1 MGLTTTPYQSSSS
14 GGWHLYLF
22 LDQWENSKEVQ
33 ESLRELLAANGYE
46 IRNGVLE
53 VFPSGNGL
61 RLPLQAGFGW
71 LDCSQGSFS
80 VKIRREELATEQA
93 IELFLKDLDTNAS
106 NWAKSKNLIAAHL
119 EERDRQKTKS
129 AQEHEEAIS
138 GEGFDDLFGYRLI
151 PEKYK
156 EGRDAWL
163 NGLTRKGQRHDAI
176 LAVEHYLWHG
186 DKSIGLPALPGDKHD
201 ENRCRLI
208 RAWIERKHNGHC
220 NHINGGKWQKVE
232 AQIRRAVK
240 WRRSSNYSQVRTPYL
255 LTERS
260 IERLIALSK
269 WSKRVWTPED
279 LQKGNDGRESKARE
293 KIEKATQLLI
303 DQGKRV
309 SCRQIM
315 KLTDCSYHTV
325 KRHFDIWNISP
336 VVSLPRA
343 AGDKNSF
350 LDLKEPWGTG
360 AVVLELEEKI
370 SFSFSE
376 SEHVVSGECSEFEF
390 LPLIERRSALAPV
403 VALKDLSSQFD
414 LLQLTPYAERSEG
427 EGEQLNGKRHSSL
440 LSPSKHLS
448 IATGLIAG
456 AHCVCR
462 NLSTCGI
469 NGQPPHEAW
478 VPSHLILGDFCCG
491 ALRSLLTSLYRNRS
505 FKTTCSKGAQYANLT
520 ASGKGPGQRSR
531 APPMLGKACL
541 CVV

>member
-1 MGLTTTPYQSSSS
+1 
-14 GGWHLYLF
+14 
-22 LDQWENSKEVQ
+22 
-33 ESLRELLAANGYE
+33 
-46 IRNGVLE
+46 VLE
-53 VFPSGNGL
+53 IFPSGNGL

-71 LDCSQGSFS
+71 LDCSQDSCS
-80 VKIRREELATEQA
+80 VKIRREELTAEQA
-93 IELFLKDLDTNAS
+93 IALFLNDLATRAS
-106 NWAKSKNLIAAHL
+106 NWEEAKKLITASL
-119 EERDRQKTKS
+119 EERDRQKSKS

-138 GEGFDDLFGYRLI
+138 GEGFDELFGYRLI
-151 PEKYK
+151 PEKYA
-156 EGRDAWL
+156 EGRSAWL
-163 NGLTRKGQRHDAI
+163 NGLTKKGQRHDAI

-186 DKSIGLPALPGDKHD
+186 DKSLGLPALPGEKND
-201 ENRCRLI
+201 ENRYRMI
-208 RAWIERKHNGHC
+208 RAWIEQKHNGHC
-220 NHINGGKWQKVE
+220 NHINRGKWQKVE

-240 WRRSSNYSQVRTPYL
+240 WRRSSNYSQARIAYP
-255 LTERS
+255 LTERL
-260 IERLIALSK
+260 IERLTALSK
-269 WSKRVWTPED
+269 GTKRIWTPED
-279 LQKGNDGRESKARE
+279 LEKGNDGREAKARE
-293 KIEKATQLLI
+293 KIQAAVKLLTDEKR
-303 DQGKRV
+303 RV
-309 SCRQIM
+309 TGRQIM
-315 KLTDCSYHTV
+315 RLTGCSYHTV
-325 KRHFDIWNISP
+325 KRHSDIWKISP

-343 AGDKNSF
+343 AGDQNSF
-350 LDLKEPWGTG
+350 LDLKAPG
-360 AVVLELEEKI
+360 APALVVLELEKN
-370 SFSFSE
+370 FSS
-376 SEHVVSGECSEFEF
+376 VVPAVDSDFALVGGSYPDL
-390 LPLIERRSALAPV
+390 LPLIQGRSALAPV

-448 IATGLIAG
+448 IATGSIAG